1 MSKKLENNNNN
12 NNNNNNTDDALNDIS
27 NISYRVKP
35 IFINKTYIFKTTV
48 FNAVK
53 KLKKQKYQH
62 KKYKS
67 LF

>member
-1 MSKKLENNNNN
+1 M
-12 NNNNNNTDDALNDIS
+12 LNDIP
-27 NISYRVKP
+27 NISYKVKP

>member
-1 MSKKLENNNNN
+1 MSKKLEKNNNININN
-12 NNNNNNTDDALNDIS
+12 DNDDDTLNDIP
-27 NISYRVKP
+27 NISYRIKP
-35 IFINKTYIFKTTV
+35 IIINKTYVFKTTV

>member
-1 MSKKLENNNNN
+1 MSKELEKNNNHINN
-12 NNNNNNTDDALNDIS
+12 DDDALNDVP
-27 NISYRVKP
+27 NISYRIKP
-35 IFINKTYIFKTTV
+35 ITINNPYIFKTTV
-48 FNAVK
+48 FNALK

>member
-1 MSKKLENNNNN
+1 MSKKLEKNNNIN
-12 NNNNNNTDDALNDIS
+12 DDNDDDTLNDIP
-27 NISYRVKP
+27 NISYRIKP
-35 IFINKTYIFKTTV
+35 IIINKTYVFKTTV